1 MGRIDWRWQASLS
14 CVLAV
19 AWLAACGPVPGG
31 SLGGQPAE
39 VPANWSSAVEG
50 DRTFCEVEAR
60 PEDPHSIQVECFLY
74 EGALYVNSHRWVQAS
89 WWPVQSWAVVWMEH
103 PDVKVRIGESIYPLV
118 ATPVTA
124 SPEREQVL
132 AFRGYDPVPAGIV
145 LFRFDPRPMSG
156 D

>member
-1 MGRIDWRWQASLS
+1 
-14 CVLAV
+14 
-19 AWLAACGPVPGG
+19 
-31 SLGGQPAE
+31 
-39 VPANWSSAVEG
+39 
-50 DRTFCEVEAR
+50 
-60 PEDPHSIQVECFLY
+60 
-74 EGALYVNSHRWVQAS
+74 
-89 WWPVQSWAVVWMEH
+89 
-103 PDVKVRIGESIYPLV
+103 LV